1 MNESI
6 SETINY
12 DYVTINKQGA
22 LEFDWQMLINNL
34 LMLAMTAAMAY
45 ISKKF
50 NGEIKEKQTHREV
63 KMRRLD
69 SYHQEKIKILKA

>member
-12 DYVTINKQGA
+12 DYVTVNKEGA
-22 LEFDWQMLINNL
+22 LEFEWQMLINNL
-34 LMLAMTAAMAY
+34 LMLAMTAAVAY

-50 NGEIKEKQTHREV
+50 DKDVQ
-63 KMRRLD
+63 
-69 SYHQEKIKILKA
+69 